1 MMATTAL
8 RNVTGSHLTATD
20 RRNVAAVLD
29 SPGFELNRPYRVN
42 GRKVYQIDRTDQ
54 PGRLQVTVSHWTSAN
69 WESRRELRKSR
80 SEFDG

>member
-42 GRKVYQIDRTDQ
+42 GRKVYRIDRDGDRWAVSVTETEVDGYGRRIDRTYRSQ
-54 PGRLQVTVSHWTSAN
+54 F
-69 WESRRELRKSR
+69 SR
-80 SEFDG
+80 